1 MYFRIQIDAINN
13 VYFLKQANIRVVEMQ
28 NNYIRKD
35 FKEPAMNLVF
45 KPLKCGLATILL
57 MMGAIFISPLCF
69 SENIPNTI
77 KVIIPFAPGGPTDVL
92 GRIIAE
98 SLQKNLKT
106 TVITENRPGANG
118 VVAVNTLK
126 QGAVDGSNLLFV
138 SSGMI
143 TFNPLIDPTL
153 SYDPQKDLV
162 PIICV
167 AQTEIGIIVANN
179 VAANQLTDFIQ
190 LAKSSNPSLSL
201 GSAGVGNILHAYIEL
216 LKNSAKVN
224 FIHVPYKGA
233 SPSLADVMGGQISGM
248 FIGLSIA
255 QPAVQA
261 GKVRL
266 IAMVG
271 KRSATFPDVPTITE
285 QGFPGV
291 EMIPWFGIMGPRG
304 MSPEAINM
312 IANGI
317 VQTSQSEEFKKKLVT
332 AGFTPFVI
340 TGNKFS
346 QMIKDEAATWSTLI
360 TNKKINFQ

>member
-1 MYFRIQIDAINN
+1 MKLTSRPYLKGVALLFFSLGGF
-13 VYFLKQANIRVVEMQ
+13 FLN
-28 NNYIRKD
+28 
-35 FKEPAMNLVF
+35 
-45 KPLKCGLATILL
+45 
-57 MMGAIFISPLCF
+57 PLCY
-69 SENIPNTI
+69 SENIPSNI
-77 KVIIPFAPGGPTDVL
+77 KVIIPFAPGGPTDVM
-92 GRIIAE
+92 GRIIAD
-98 SLQKNLKT
+98 SLQKNLKS

-143 TFNPLIDPTL
+143 TFNPLIDPSL

-167 AQTEIGIIVANN
+167 AQTEIGLIVANN
-179 VAANQLTDFIQ
+179 VVANQLTDFIR
-190 LAKSSNPSLSL
+190 LAKSSTPPLSL
-201 GSAGVGNILHAYIEL
+201 GSAGIGNILHAYIEL
-216 LKNSAKVN
+216 LKNSANVN

-248 FIGLSIA
+248 FIAVSIA
-255 QPAVQA
+255 QPAIQS
-261 GKVRL
+261 GKVKL
-266 IAMVG
+266 IATIG
-271 KRSATFPDVPTITE
+271 KRSAMFPDVATITE

-304 MSPEAINM
+304 MSQETINM

-317 VQTSQSEEFKKKLVT
+317 LQSSQTDDFKKKLVA
-332 AGFTPFVI
+332 AGFSPFVI

-346 QMIKDEAATWSTLI
+346 QMIKDESNTWSNLI
-360 TNKKINFQ
+360 SSKKINFQ

>member
-1 MYFRIQIDAINN
+1 MVNFQSKLKIVQLFAGTCFTLLAI
-13 VYFLKQANIRVVEMQ
+13 F
-28 NNYIRKD
+28 
-35 FKEPAMNLVF
+35 F
-45 KPLKCGLATILL
+45 
-57 MMGAIFISPLCF
+57 GAISFAQQVPS
-69 SENIPNTI
+69 NI

-98 SLQKNLKT
+98 SLQKNLKS

-126 QGAVDGSNLLFV
+126 QGPVDGSNLLFV

-167 AQTEIGIIVANN
+167 AQTEIGLIIANN
-179 VAANQLTDFIQ
+179 VSATQLTEFVQLSKAAN
-190 LAKSSNPSLSL
+190 PPLSL

-216 LKNSAKVN
+216 FKNSANVD

-233 SPSLADVMGGQISGM
+233 SPSFADVLGGQISGM
-248 FIGLSIA
+248 FIAVSIA
-255 QPAVQA
+255 QQSIQA
-261 GKVRL
+261 GKVKL
-266 IAMVG
+266 IATVG
-271 KRSATFPDVPTITE
+271 KRSSNFPEVKTITE
-285 QGFPGV
+285 QGYPGV

-304 MSPEAINM
+304 MSQEAINM

-317 VQTSQSEEFKKKLVT
+317 VQSTQSDDEFRKKLIA
-332 AGFTPFVI
+332 AGFSPYI
-340 TGNKFS
+340 LTGAKFT
-346 QMIKDEAATWSTLI
+346 QLIKDESNTWSTLI
-360 TNKKINFQ
+360 ASKKINLNK